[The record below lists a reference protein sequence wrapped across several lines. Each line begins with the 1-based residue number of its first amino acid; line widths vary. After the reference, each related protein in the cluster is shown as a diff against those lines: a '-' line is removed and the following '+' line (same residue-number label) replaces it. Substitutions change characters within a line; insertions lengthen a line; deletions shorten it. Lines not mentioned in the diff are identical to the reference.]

1 VNDKYVWY
9 NKNIKLMEVLPLD
22 KELTEIVKL
31 LKASISPQLI
41 YLFGSSAKGT
51 SRAESDLDIAF
62 LSPVTLDEYEVFM
75 LAQQLATKVNR
86 DVDLVDLRK
95 ASTVFQGQIVAT
107 GKIIY
112 SIDEQTR
119 MNYEMKVLK
128 MYAKLG
134 EERKLII
141 DDIEESGTVF
151 NEE

>member
-1 VNDKYVWY
+1 
-9 NKNIKLMEVLPLD
+9 MEVLLMD
-22 KELTEIVKL
+22 NIMLIEVVNVLNTAV
-31 LKASISPQLI
+31 SPQLI
-41 YLFGSSAKGT
+41 YLFGSTAKGT
-51 SRAESDLDIAF
+51 SHSKSDLDVAF

-75 LAQQLATKVNR
+75 LAQQLASKINR

-112 SIDEQTR
+112 CTDEQTR

>member
-1 VNDKYVWY
+1 MDNTMLREVVN
-9 NKNIKLMEVLPLD
+9 VL
-22 KELTEIVKL
+22 KTSV
-31 LKASISPQLI
+31 SPQLI
-41 YLFGSSAKGT
+41 YLFGSTAKGT
-51 SRAESDLDIAF
+51 SHAESDLDIAF
-62 LSPVTLDEYEVFM
+62 LSTVTLDEYEVFM
-75 LAQQLATKVNR
+75 LAQQLASKINR

-107 GKIIY
+107 GKILY
-112 SIDEQTR
+112 STDEQTR

>member
-1 VNDKYVWY
+1 MNLLE
-9 NKNIKLMEVLPLD
+9 NKM
-22 KELTEIVKL
+22 LTEVVNILNTAV
-31 LKASISPQLI
+31 SPQLI
-41 YLFGSSAKGT
+41 YLFGSTAKGT
-51 SRAESDLDIAF
+51 SHAKSDLDIAF
-62 LSPVTLDEYEVFM
+62 LSSVTLDEYEVFM
-75 LAQQLATKVNR
+75 LAQQIASKINQ

-107 GKIIY
+107 GKTIY
-112 SIDEQTR
+112 STDEQTR

>member
-1 VNDKYVWY
+1 MLKEVVN
-9 NKNIKLMEVLPLD
+9 VL
-22 KELTEIVKL
+22 KTSV
-31 LKASISPQLI
+31 SPQLI
-41 YLFGSSAKGT
+41 YLFGSAAKGT
-51 SRAESDLDIAF
+51 SHLESDLDIAF

-75 LAQQLATKVNR
+75 LAQQIASKINR

-95 ASTVFQGQIVAT
+95 ASTVFQGQIVTT

-112 SIDEQTR
+112 STDEQTR

>member
-1 VNDKYVWY
+1 
-9 NKNIKLMEVLPLD
+9 MEVIPLD
-22 KELTEIVKL
+22 NRMLTEIVNT
-31 LKASISPQLI
+31 LKSTASPQLI
-41 YLFGSSAKGT
+41 YLFGSTAKGT
-51 SRAESDLDIAF
+51 SRGESDLDVAF

-75 LAQQLATKVNR
+75 IAQQVATKINR
-86 DVDLVDLRK
+86 DVDLVDLKK

-112 SIDEQTR
+112 CTDEKTR

-134 EERKLII
+134 EERKVII

>member
-1 VNDKYVWY
+1 
-9 NKNIKLMEVLPLD
+9 MEVIPLD
-22 KELTEIVKL
+22 NRMLTEIVNT
-31 LKASISPQLI
+31 LKSTASPQLI
-41 YLFGSSAKGT
+41 YLFGSTAKGT
-51 SRAESDLDIAF
+51 SRAESDLDVAF

-75 LAQQLATKVNR
+75 IAQQVATKINR
-86 DVDLVDLRK
+86 DVDLVDLKK

-112 SIDEQTR
+112 CTDEKTR

-134 EERKLII
+134 EERKVII

>member
-1 VNDKYVWY
+1 
-9 NKNIKLMEVLPLD
+9 MEVIPLD
-22 KELTEIVKL
+22 NRMLTEIVNT
-31 LKASISPQLI
+31 LKNTASPQLI
-41 YLFGSSAKGT
+41 YLFGSTAKGT
-51 SRAESDLDIAF
+51 SRAESDLDVAF

-75 LAQQLATKVNR
+75 IAQQLATKLNQ
-86 DVDLVDLRK
+86 DVDLVDLRR
-95 ASTVFQGQIVAT
+95 ASTVFQGQIVTT

-112 SIDEQTR
+112 TVDEQTR

>member
-1 VNDKYVWY
+1 
-9 NKNIKLMEVLPLD
+9 MEVFPLE
-22 KELTEIVKL
+22 KKLLTETVKL
-31 LKASISPQLI
+31 LRDTVSPQLI
-41 YLFGSSAKGT
+41 YLFGSTAKGT
-51 SRAESDLDIAF
+51 AHAKSDLDIAF
-62 LSPVTLDEYEVFM
+62 LTSANLDEYEVFM
-75 LAQQLATKVNR
+75 IAQQLATKLNR
-86 DVDLVDLRK
+86 DIDLVDLRK

-112 SIDEQTR
+112 CTDEQAR
-119 MNYEMKVLK
+119 MNYEMRVLK